1 MAEKKTAKSVKS
13 TKPVRKTKTVKT
25 TKAAKPVKKTK
36 TVKATKTAK
45 PVRTTKTVKTT
56 KPVRTPKTART
67 TRAVKSVKSVEA
79 IKPVIAPSGTRVT
92 YDVDA
97 YSPPQ
102 IAARLDVVAGVKAKD
117 SPASTFWLGVN
128 AGVFIALGAQFATL
142 VVSDSGLHAGLTAV
156 VGAIVFCLGLIM
168 VVVGGAE
175 LFTGNCMVVIGY
187 LDKRITTR
195 RIVNHWSISLI
206 GNFVGSLIVV
216 FLVYKSQQFP
226 FYDYVV
232 GGKALLIANKKVNL
246 TFTNAF
252 SKAVLCNA
260 MVCMAVWVCFS
271 ARNVADKIMT
281 LIFPI
286 AGFVASGFEHLVA
299 NMYFIPMG
307 ILLKSKPEVVAAAEK
322 MAGKTLDLSN
332 LTWKGFIVINQFP
345 VFLGNVFGGVLLA
358 GVAFWFIYL
367 RPKLNFSFTIK
378 EDFKR

>member
-1 MAEKKTAKSVKS
+1 MAENKTGKTVKTAKSSRTTKKAVKVTKPTKTSKTVRTTKVAKPVKS
-13 TKPVRKTKTVKT
+13 TKAAKTVKP
-25 TKAAKPVKKTK
+25 AKS
-36 TVKATKTAK
+36 
-45 PVRTTKTVKTT
+45 VKTT
-56 KPVRTPKTART
+56 KPAEVPIRTN
-67 TRAVKSVKSVEA
+67 AV
-79 IKPVIAPSGTRVT
+79 
-92 YDVDA
+92 YDIDA

-102 IAARLDVVAGVKAKD
+102 IAARLDAVAGVKAKD
-117 SPASTFWLGVN
+117 SAVNTFLLGVN
-128 AGVFIALGAQFATL
+128 AGAFIAMGAQFATL
-142 VVSDSGLHAGLTAV
+142 VVCDSGLHGGLTAV
-156 VGAIVFCLGLIM
+156 VGAIVFCLGLIL

-175 LFTGNCMVVIGY
+175 LFTGNCLIFIGY
-187 LDKRITTR
+187 IEKRITTK
-195 RIVNHWSISLI
+195 RIFDHWTISLI
-206 GNFVGSLIVV
+206 GNFVGSLLIV
-216 FLVYKSQQFP
+216 FFVYKAQQFS
-226 FYDYVV
+226 FYDYMV

-281 LIFPI
+281 LVFPI

-307 ILLKSKPEVVAAAEK
+307 IVLKSKPEVVAAAEK

-332 LTWKGFIVINQFP
+332 LTWKGFFVINQFP
-345 VFLGNVFGGVLLA
+345 VFLGNVFGGVVLA

>member
-1 MAEKKTAKSVKS
+1 MAEDKNV
-13 TKPVRKTKTVKT
+13 
-25 TKAAKPVKKTK
+25 K
-36 TVKATKTAK
+36 TVKATKPVKTAK
-45 PVRTTKTVKTT
+45 PIRTTKTAKSVAAKKVVKTT
-56 KPVRTPKTART
+56 RTVRARKAVKTAKPAEAPKRT
-67 TRAVKSVKSVEA
+67 N
-79 IKPVIAPSGTRVT
+79 II
-92 YDVDA
+92 YDIDA

-102 IAARLDVVAGVKAKD
+102 IAARLDAVAAVKAKD
-117 SPASTFWLGVN
+117 SAVSTFLLGIN

-142 VVSDSGLHAGLTAV
+142 VISDSGLHAGLTAV

-175 LFTGNCMVVIGY
+175 LFTGNCMIFIGY
-187 LDKRITTR
+187 LDKRITTK
-195 RIVNHWSISLI
+195 RIFDHWTISLI
-206 GNFVGSLIVV
+206 GNFVGSLLVV
-216 FLVYKSQQFP
+216 AFMYKAQQFT
-226 FYDYVV
+226 FFDYMV
-232 GGKALLIANKKVNL
+232 GAKALLIANAKVNL
-246 TFTNAF
+246 TFTAAF

-307 ILLKSKPEVVAAAEK
+307 IILKSKPEVVAAAEK

-332 LTWKGFIVINQFP
+332 LTWKGFFVINQFP
-345 VFLGNVFGGVLLA
+345 VFFGNIFGGVLLA

-367 RPKLNFSFTIK
+367 RPKLSFSFSIK
-378 EDFKR
+378 EDFKKDTTS

>member
-1 MAEKKTAKSVKS
+1 MAESKTG
-13 TKPVRKTKTVKT
+13 KTVKTTKTSRTTKKAVKATKSVRT
-25 TKAAKPVKKTK
+25 TKAAKPVK
-36 TVKATKTAK
+36 TVKT
-45 PVRTTKTVKTT
+45 VRTTK
-56 KPVRTPKTART
+56 
-67 TRAVKSVKSVEA
+67 AVKSVKSVKA
-79 IKPVIAPSGTRVT
+79 TKPVAVPAKSTKVV
-92 YDVDA
+92 YDIDA

-102 IAARLDVVAGVKAKD
+102 IAARLDAVAGVKAKD
-117 SPASTFWLGVN
+117 SAASTFLLGVN
-128 AGVFIALGAQFATL
+128 AGAFIALGAQFATL
-142 VVSDSGLHAGLTAV
+142 VICDSGLHAGLTAV
-156 VGAIVFCLGLIM
+156 VGAIVFCLGLIL

-175 LFTGNCMVVIGY
+175 LFTGNCMIFIGY

-195 RIVNHWSISLI
+195 RIFDHWNISLI
-206 GNFVGSLIVV
+206 GNFVGSLLIV
-216 FLVYKSQQFP
+216 FLVYKAQQFA
-226 FYDYVV
+226 FYDYMV

-271 ARNVADKIMT
+271 ARNVADKIIT
-281 LIFPI
+281 LVFPI

-307 ILLKSKPEVVAAAEK
+307 IFLKSKPEVVAAAEQ

-332 LTWKGFIVINQFP
+332 LTWKGFFVINQFP
-345 VFLGNVFGGVLLA
+345 VLLGNVFGGVVLA